1 VSSDGPGRVVF
12 ERIEDTRNYGASAD
26 S

>member
-12 ERIEDTRNYGASAD
+12 ERIEDTRNCGAAAD